1 MTIQYSI
8 TPNEV
13 TQSYI
18 QQLRFSAAFRTRI
31 LLYAGLVGLIYFLP
45 KLFRQEVRIFD
56 IIMTFL
62 LMLGLVVFLPFVL
75 RLFTKPQQ
83 RILTIDAQ
91 GIQTTIGEQSGTVP
105 WPQVAD
111 IVQDG
116 DFIFVIGRSGNS
128 FLIPNR
134 AFPAPE
140 QRQAFLEAITKYRAA
155 HVS

>member
-1 MTIQYSI
+1 MTIHYSI

-13 TQSYI
+13 TKSYI

-31 LLYAGLVGLIYFLP
+31 LLYAGLVGRIYFLP
-45 KLFRQEVRIFD
+45 KLLRQEVRMFD
-56 IIMTFL
+56 IIVTFL
-62 LMLGLVVFLPFVL
+62 LMLGLVVFLPFAL
-75 RLFTKPQQ
+75 RLLTKPQQ
-83 RILTIDAQ
+83 RILTINAQ
-91 GIQTTIGEQSGTVP
+91 GIQTTIGTQSGTIP
-105 WPQVAD
+105 WAQVAD

-140 QRQAFLEAITKYRAA
+140 QRQVFLEAIRNYRAA
-155 HVS
+155 QVS